1 MIVPGDAEGCG
12 ALGLVL
18 QRAAS
23 GVGQSQSSLAAA
35 SSGSASWRG
44 PAGQAWRAT
53 EDRQQAAAS
62 DLSAAMY
69 AAGTALVTFASSL
82 VEAQS
87 LGARARSSAA
97 AAGLSI
103 SATGAVP
110 AVHVPY
116 GPYISPEQ
124 QEQAREAQ
132 RCAEARGDVLRRV
145 QAARSAER
153 DAHDQLMRDLRG
165 VDAPRAA
172 VGPPVPGAA
181 PEGRSLPR
189 PGWNDWLDLANG
201 LLLAPSQALDKATA
215 TARARGEFAK
225 SIKGATGATGAGS
238 PAARAAARKEW
249 RAALRQMRT
258 AQAAADR
265 HAVTSARLQPASGWL
280 SWASKPIARGVPV
293 ARHVPGLA
301 VVMTGV
307 GVGVDVRGG
316 MDPTHAVVK
325 NVASTGAGMVVGTA
339 ATGLAA
345 AALTGGAIA
354 AAPIVIGVAAGA
366 VVAYGVGWVVGEY
379 GDDVAG
385 AVGDVAGEAAD
396 LTGRVWGRL
405 TG

>member
-35 SSGSASWRG
+35 SSGTASWQG

-87 LGARARSSAA
+87 LAARARSSAA

-132 RCAEARGDVLRRV
+132 RRAEARGDVLRLV

-153 DAHDQLMRDLRG
+153 DAHDQLLRDLRG
-165 VDAPRAA
+165 VDAPRAT
-172 VGPPVPGAA
+172 VGSPVAGAA

-189 PGWNDWLDLANG
+189 PGWSDWLDLANG
-201 LLLAPSQALDKATA
+201 LLLAPSQAHDRATE
-215 TARARGEFAK
+215 TALARGAFAK
-225 SIKGATGATGAGS
+225 SIKGATGAGS
-238 PAARAAARKEW
+238 PAARAAARQEW
-249 RAALRQMRT
+249 RAALRQMRA
-258 AQAAADR
+258 AQAAANR
-265 HAVTSARLQPASGWL
+265 HAVTSARLQPATGWL
-280 SWASKPIARGVPV
+280 SWANKPIARGVPV
-293 ARHVPGLA
+293 ARLVPGLA

-325 NVASTGAGMVVGTA
+325 NVSSTGAGMVVGA
-339 ATGLAA
+339 AVTGLAA
-345 AALTGGAIA
+345 TALTGGAIA